1 MTEKFR
7 TESDSMG
14 EFQVPIDAK
23 FGASTARA
31 TDNFPISNLRFSRV
45 FIRSLGEIKKA
56 CAVVNEKNNL
66 IDSKFSKAIVD
77 SAQEVIDGKHDKDF
91 VVDIFQTGSGTS
103 TNMNINEVIATL
115 ASEKIDTE
123 VHPNDHVN
131 MSQSSNDV
139 IPTATN
145 LASLLSIKEDGGL
158 LTYLNNMN
166 ETFNSKAKDWA
177 EVYKNGRTHL
187 MDATPVT
194 LWQEFEGYANL
205 IESRIRD
212 IENSLQGV
220 SELPIG
226 GTAVGSG
233 INAPNGFGSDVAGE
247 LQKALN
253 INFQEADNHFSRQGS
268 RDEIVQ
274 LSGTLKTLASSLFK
288 ISNDIRWMGSGPIS
302 GLNEL
307 KIPALQPGSSIMPGK
322 VNPVIPEM
330 MMQVCAQVIGND
342 VAVTFS
348 GTNGNFELNTM
359 LPVMA
364 HNVLESIELLTNA
377 IKVFNEKLLIGLE
390 PNTEKMESNTQKN
403 PILVTALVPK
413 LGYDTAAEI
422 AKESMST
429 NKTIKEV
436 LLERELLSES
446 EIDDLLNLKKL
457 IWWKKILQSLLIMQ
471 VIN

>member
-14 EFQVPIDAK
+14 EFQVPINAK

-66 IDSKFSKAIVD
+66 IDSKLSKAIVD

-145 LASLLSIKEDGGL
+145 LASLLSIQEDGGL

-166 ETFNSKAKDWA
+166 ETFNRKAKDWA

-194 LWQEFEGYANL
+194 LGQEFEGYANL

-253 INFQEADNHFSRQGS
+253 INFQEAHNHFSRQGS

-457 IWWKKILQSLLIMQ
+457 I
-471 VIN
+471 

>member
-66 IDSKFSKAIVD
+66 IDSKLSKAIVD

-103 TNMNINEVIATL
+103 TNMNINEVIANL

-194 LWQEFEGYANL
+194 LGQEFEGYANL

-457 IWWKKILQSLLIMQ
+457 I
-471 VIN
+471 

>member
-1 MTEKFR
+1 MTEQFR

-14 EFQVPIDAK
+14 KFQVPIGAK

-31 TDNFPISNLRFSRV
+31 SENFPISALRFSRV

-56 CAVVNEKNNL
+56 CAVVNKKNNL
-66 IDSKFSKAIVD
+66 LDDELAKAIVD
-77 SAQEVIDGKHDKDF
+77 SSQEIIDGKYDKDF

-103 TNMNINEVIATL
+103 TNMNINEVIANL
-115 ASEKIDTE
+115 ASEKINKD

-158 LTYLNNMN
+158 LNYLSILN
-166 ETFNSKAKDWA
+166 ENLNSKAKEWA
-177 EVYKNGRTHL
+177 DVYKNGRTHL

-194 LWQEFEGYANL
+194 LGQEFDGYANL
-205 IESRIRD
+205 IQSRIKD

-233 INAPNGFGSDVAGE
+233 INAPNGFGSDVADE

-253 INFQEADNHFSRQGS
+253 INFQEAKNHFSRQGS

-342 VAVTFS
+342 AAVTFS

-364 HNVLESIELLTNA
+364 HNVLESIELLTNG

-390 PNTEKMESNTQKN
+390 PNIEKMESNTQKN

-413 LGYDTAAEI
+413 LGYDTAAQI

-429 NKTIKEV
+429 NKTIREI
-436 LLERELLSES
+436 LLERDLLSES
-446 EIDDLLNLKKL
+446 EIDDLLDLKKL
-457 IWWKKILQSLLIMQ
+457 I
-471 VIN
+471 

>member
-66 IDSKFSKAIVD
+66 IDSKLSKAIVD

-194 LWQEFEGYANL
+194 LGQEFEGYANL

-307 KIPALQPGSSIMPGK
+307 KIPVLQPGSSIMPGK

-457 IWWKKILQSLLIMQ
+457 I
-471 VIN
+471 